1 MSSAVADGTAH
12 MVPDLFSEATAPSFD
27 DPLGMLAACHSR
39 IQRQLATLERL
50 QRHLP
55 EHGCD
60 VDARAAARGILRYF
74 DTAAP
79 NHHADEEA
87 SVFPRL
93 RGAVPGRADRL
104 VGDLEREHAAL
115 AAMWRHLR
123 PRLAGIAAGA
133 RANLSPKEV
142 ADLRTAYA
150 AHIAREEGEL
160 IPLAVHTF
168 DAATLAAI
176 GREMATRRGV
186 DPAAPARSPGRPM
199 AHVGGAPRS

>member
-1 MSSAVADGTAH
+1 MRC
-12 MVPDLFSEATAPSFD
+12 EY
-27 DPLGMLAACHSR
+27 GMLAACHGR
-39 IQRQLATLERL
+39 IERQLATLERL

-60 VDARAAARGILRYF
+60 VDARAAARGILKYF

-87 SVFPRL
+87 SIFPRL
-93 RGAVPGRADRL
+93 RTAVHGLADTL
-104 VGDLEREHAAL
+104 VADLEREHAILTAQ
-115 AAMWRHLR
+115 WRHLR

-142 ADLRTAYA
+142 AALRAAYA

-160 IPLAVHTF
+160 IPLAARTF
-168 DAATLAAI
+168 DAGTLAAI
-176 GREMATRRGV
+176 GTEMAARRGI
-186 DPAAPARSPGRPM
+186 DPAAPARRFG
-199 AHVGGAPRS
+199 

>member
-1 MSSAVADGTAH
+1 MAT
-12 MVPDLFSEATAPSFD
+12 DLFSDAAAPGFD
-27 DPLGMLAACHSR
+27 DPLGMLCACHGR
-39 IQRQLATLERL
+39 IARQLATLDRL

-74 DTAAP
+74 DTAAL

-93 RGAVPGRADRL
+93 ANAVPGHAAVL
-104 VGDLEREHAAL
+104 IADLEREHAAL
-115 AAMWRHLR
+115 AAQWRHLR

-142 ADLRTAYA
+142 AGLRTAYA

-160 IPLAVHTF
+160 IPLAARSF
-168 DAATLAAI
+168 DAAILNAI
-176 GREMATRRGV
+176 GSEMAARRGI
-186 DPAAPARSPGRPM
+186 DR
-199 AHVGGAPRS
+199 

>member
-1 MSSAVADGTAH
+1 MAT
-12 MVPDLFSEATAPSFD
+12 DLLSEATAPSFD
-27 DPLGMLAACHSR
+27 NPLGMLEACHGR
-39 IQRQLATLERL
+39 IERQLATLGRL

-60 VDARAAARGILRYF
+60 ADARAAARGILKYF

-93 RGAVPGRADRL
+93 RKAVPGRADML
-104 VGDLEREHAAL
+104 VADLEREHAVL
-115 AAMWRHLR
+115 AAHWRHLR

-142 ADLRTAYA
+142 ADVCAAYA
-150 AHIAREEGEL
+150 AHIAREESEL
-160 IPLAVHTF
+160 IPLAARTF
-168 DAATLAAI
+168 DAAILAAI
-176 GREMATRRGV
+176 GSEMAARRGI
-186 DPAAPARSPGRPM
+186 DPTAP
-199 AHVGGAPRS
+199 PRLLRL

>member
-1 MSSAVADGTAH
+1 MAT
-12 MVPDLFSEATAPSFD
+12 DLFSEATAPSFD
-27 DPLGMLAACHSR
+27 DPLGMLEACHGR
-39 IQRQLATLERL
+39 IERQLATLGRL

-93 RGAVPGRADRL
+93 RDALPGRADML
-104 VGDLEREHAAL
+104 VANLEREHAAL

-123 PRLAGIAAGA
+123 PCLAGIAAGA

-142 ADLRTAYA
+142 AAVRAAYA

-160 IPLAVHTF
+160 IPLAARAF
-168 DAATLAAI
+168 DAAILAAI
-176 GREMATRRGV
+176 GHEMAARRGI
-186 DPAAPARSPGRPM
+186 DPAAPARRFG
-199 AHVGGAPRS
+199 